1 MHQQTRD
8 FPNIASFQAPDHQER
23 ANLAKQAKL
32 KALEGLKNKP
42 AVDPAIIAQRKI
54 AETAREAS
62 QEAKRQAKRAE
73 QAQKEADKIARKLA
87 EIEAAAEAEK
97 ARMQKEVM
105 DKLARD
111 ERYAA
116 RKVRKGGK

>member
-1 MHQQTRD
+1 M
-8 FPNIASFQAPDHQER
+8 ASFKAPNFQER
-23 ANLAKQAKL
+23 AELAKQAKL
-32 KALEGLKNKP
+32 KALEALKNKP
-42 AVDPAIIAQRKI
+42 PVDPAVVEQRKI
-54 AETAREAS
+54 AEAAREAL
-62 QEAKRQAKRAE
+62 QEAKRQAKKAE
-73 QAQKEADKIARKLA
+73 QAAKEAEKVARKLA

>member
-1 MHQQTRD
+1 M
-8 FPNIASFQAPDHQER
+8 ASFQAPDHQER

>member
-1 MHQQTRD
+1 M
-8 FPNIASFQAPDHQER
+8 ASFQAPNFQER
-23 ANLAKQAKL
+23 AELAKQAKM
-32 KALEGLKNKP
+32 KALEKLKNKP
-42 AVDPAIIAQRKI
+42 PMDPAVVEQRKI
-54 AETAREAS
+54 AEAAREAS
-62 QEAKRQAKRAE
+62 QEVKRQAKKAE
-73 QAQKEADKIARKLA
+73 QAQKEADKVAKKLA
-87 EIEAAAEAEK
+87 EIEAAKEAEK